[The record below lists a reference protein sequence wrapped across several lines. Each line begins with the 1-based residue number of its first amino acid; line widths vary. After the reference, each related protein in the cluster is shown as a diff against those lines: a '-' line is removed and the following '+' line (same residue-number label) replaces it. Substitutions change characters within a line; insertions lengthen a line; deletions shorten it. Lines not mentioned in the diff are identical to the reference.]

1 MYRIPSTLNGD
12 LDYTQSLIDQFKTGE
27 IQAGQL
33 KSNRVPMGIYEQR
46 KNQHYMLRLRCA
58 GGLVTPEQLAK
69 IAFVGHQLS
78 TSHLHVT
85 TRQEIQIHNV
95 DIEDAIP
102 ALKKLEK
109 VGISSAGGG
118 GNTVRNMMVDDRS
131 GLTADE
137 EFDVYPYVEEL
148 TSRLIAEKDSFTMP
162 RKYKVAIDTSVA
174 TANYS
179 YIADLGL
186 QARIKDGQRGF
197 RVLIAGSA
205 ASNAHTGWEVFDF
218 LPEKDLYR
226 AAKALKN
233 WFHKYGNRRNRHKA
247 RMRYV
252 FYKYGTEEA
261 KRLYLEEFEEL
272 KKDGSI
278 DFEASALPLEH
289 HKPSFSPL
297 GEKEVKSEERRVK
310 NSNPLG
316 VPADLQSD
324 GKQGTSKN
332 EIIDVEAFET
342 WKRRYAHKQTNAEGL
357 KENLW
362 YAYIPLRHG
371 NNSTDFFA
379 EVAEYLGN
387 YGNDVIRFTKKEQI
401 QVRNI
406 PEEYLTNIYAFFKKL
421 GVYQIDYPVV
431 VTNLTCCTGADTCRL
446 GICLPKGAIDGI
458 AKQLLDSDLNLDA
471 IPDFELRMNG
481 CTNICALAT
490 WGDLGFSGRVGRVGD
505 DPYPAY
511 TIWLPVKGKHEIDL
525 QQGYIAAK
533 KIPAFV
539 EDYLRDVIA
548 EQANYADYY
557 EYVAKRGV
565 NIVKDL
571 IAKYKEVAPYSEKP
585 DTFFDFGDDEKFSL
599 IKYGKAE
606 CSAGLFD
613 IIEIDQDTIREKR
626 KEVEQLLENTPQGV
640 PADLQSAGKQA
651 ISGGS
656 KVPADLKSDGK
667 QGTSKIEKLLHDIV
681 FSENRMLLVTR
692 GLDPRTDE
700 DVYQGFEKEFIAA
713 GIIPQKFKVLTEKA
727 RNNESLI
734 SEKPLIDEL
743 ADLLNDLYQNMDD
756 SLQFKLPAAQSPTD
770 NTDNTDSKEKSA
782 ESAKSARPKN
792 GSEKEEKSV
801 SSVKSVGQKTG
812 SEKEEKSVSSVKS
825 VGQKNTSE
833 KEQKSVSSVKSARQK
848 NTSEKEQKSSAG
860 EPEAISP
867 DVKKDFRGVMCPM
880 NFVKTKIALTPMQSG
895 QILEILLD
903 DGAPIENVPGSV
915 KNEGHTIL
923 STEKV
928 ENYWKVLIKKK

>member
-12 LDYTQSLIDQFKTGE
+12 LDYTQSLIDQFKAGE

-261 KRLYLEEFEEL
+261 KRLYLKEFEEL

-278 DFEASALPLEH
+278 DFEAPALPLEH

-297 GEKEVKSEERRVK
+297 SEKEVKSEERRVN
-310 NSNPLG
+310 NSCDFFD
-316 VPADLQSD
+316 A
-324 GKQGTSKN
+324 
-332 EIIDVEAFET
+332 EAFET

-571 IAKYKEVAPYSEKP
+571 IAKYKEIAPYSEEP

-626 KEVEQLLENTPQGV
+626 KEVEQLLGNIPQGV
-640 PADLQSAGKQA
+640 PADLQSDGKQA
-651 ISGGS
+651 
-656 KVPADLKSDGK
+656 
-667 QGTSKIEKLLHDIV
+667 TSKIEKLLHDIV

-700 DVYQGFEKEFIAA
+700 DVYNGFEKEFIAA
-713 GIIPQKFKVLTEKA
+713 GIIPQKFKVLTDKA

-734 SEKPLIDEL
+734 AEKPLIDEL

-756 SLQFKLPAAQSPTD
+756 SLQFKLPAVQSPTD

-782 ESAKSARPKN
+782 GQKN
-792 GSEKEEKSV
+792 RSEDEDKSV
-801 SSVKSVGQKTG
+801 SSVKSVGQRNR
-812 SEKEEKSVSSVKS
+812 SE
-825 VGQKNTSE
+825 N
-833 KEQKSVSSVKSARQK
+833 
-848 NTSEKEQKSSAG
+848 EQKSSAG
-860 EPEAISP
+860 EPEAVSP

>member
-1 MYRIPSTLNGD
+1 MYRIPSTLKGD
-12 LDYTQSLIDQFKTGE
+12 LDYTQSLIDQFKAGE

-58 GGLVTPEQLAK
+58 GGLVTPKQLAK

-95 DIEDAIP
+95 DIEDAVP
-102 ALKKLEK
+102 ALRKLEK
-109 VGISSAGGG
+109 IGISSAGGG

-131 GLTADE
+131 GLTAEE

-162 RKYKVAIDTSVA
+162 RKYKVAIDTSVD

-186 QARIKDGQRGF
+186 QARIKDGKRGF

-261 KRLYLEEFEEL
+261 KRLYLEEFEAL
-272 KKDGSI
+272 KKDPSI
-278 DFEASALPLEH
+278 DFVAPALPLEH

-297 GEKEVKSEERRVK
+297 GEKEGNNASTYFDR
-310 NSNPLG
+310 
-316 VPADLQSD
+316 
-324 GKQGTSKN
+324 
-332 EIIDVEAFET
+332 EAFAT

-406 PEEYLTNIYAFFKKL
+406 PEEYLPDIYAFFKKL
-421 GVYQIDYPVV
+421 GVYQVDYPVV

-446 GICLPKGAIDGI
+446 GICLPKGAIDAI
-458 AKQLLDSDLNLDA
+458 AKQLLNSDLNLDT

-511 TIWLPVKGKHEIDL
+511 TVWLPVKGKHEIDL

-539 EDYLRDVIA
+539 EDYLREVIQ

-557 EYVAKRGV
+557 DYVAKRGAGF
-565 NIVKDL
+565 IKEL
-571 IAKYKEVAPYSEKP
+571 IAKYKEIAPFTEEP
-585 DTFFDFGDDEKFSL
+585 DTFYDFGDDEKFSL

-613 IIEIDQDTIREKR
+613 IIEIDQDTIREKLGEID
-626 KEVEQLLENTPQGV
+626 KILGNDKSHT
-640 PADLQSAGKQA
+640 DLTNLTDIVNEEDAK
-651 ISGGS
+651 
-656 KVPADLKSDGK
+656 
-667 QGTSKIEKLLHDIV
+667 KIEKLLHDIV

-713 GIIPQKFKVLTEKA
+713 GIIPQKFKVLTEKT
-727 RNNESLI
+727 RNNNSLI
-734 SEKPLIDEL
+734 AEKPLIDEL
-743 ADLLNDLYQNMDD
+743 AQLLNDLYQNMDD
-756 SLQFKLPAAQSPTD
+756 SLQFKLSSNSSQTD
-770 NTDNTDSKEKSA
+770 AKDSKEKDNQ
-782 ESAKSARPKN
+782 K
-792 GSEKEEKSV
+792 EKSV
-801 SSVKSVGQKTG
+801 ESVYV
-812 SEKEEKSVSSVKS
+812 SESKNANDKSVSSVKS
-825 VGQKNTSE
+825 VGQKNGSENEE
-833 KEQKSVSSVKSARQK
+833 KESA
-848 NTSEKEQKSSAG
+848 ESA
-860 EPEAISP
+860 AISP

-915 KNEGHTIL
+915 KGEGHTIL

>member
-12 LDYTQSLIDQFKTGE
+12 LDYTQSLIDQFKAGE

-278 DFEASALPLEH
+278 DFEAPALPLEH
-289 HKPSFSPL
+289 HKPNFPPL
-297 GEKEVKSEERRVK
+297 KA
-310 NSNPLG
+310 PT
-316 VPADLQSD
+316 D
-324 GKQGTSKN
+324 
-332 EIIDVEAFET
+332 FET

-458 AKQLLDSDLNLDA
+458 AKQLLNSNLNLDA

-505 DPYPAY
+505 APYPAY

-548 EQANYADYY
+548 EQTNYADYY
-557 EYVAKRGV
+557 DYVAKRGV
-565 NIVKDL
+565 NIVKEL
-571 IAKYKEVAPYSEKP
+571 IAKYKEVAPYSEEP

-626 KEVEQLLENTPQGV
+626 KEVELLMGNIPQGV
-640 PADLQSAGKQA
+640 PADLQS
-651 ISGGS
+651 
-656 KVPADLKSDGK
+656 DGK
-667 QGTSKIEKLLHDIV
+667 QETSKIEKLLHDIV

-713 GIIPQKFKVLTEKA
+713 GIIPQKFKVLTDKA
-727 RNNESLI
+727 RNSESLI
-734 SEKPLIDEL
+734 AEKPLIDEL
-743 ADLLNDLYQNMDD
+743 ANLLNDLYQNMDD
-756 SLQFKLPAAQSPTD
+756 SLQFKFPAVQSPTD
-770 NTDNTDSKEKSA
+770 FTDNTDSKEKSA
-782 ESAKSARPKN
+782 ESN
-792 GSEKEEKSV
+792 SEEEESV
-801 SSVKSVGQKTG
+801 SFVKSVGQKSR
-812 SEKEEKSVSSVKS
+812 SENEEKSVSSVKS

-833 KEQKSVSSVKSARQK
+833 
-848 NTSEKEQKSSAG
+848 NEQKSSAG
-860 EPEAISP
+860 ELEAISP

>member
-12 LDYTQSLIDQFKTGE
+12 LDYTQSLIDQFKAGE

-131 GLTADE
+131 GLTAEE

-278 DFEASALPLEH
+278 DFEAPALPLEH
-289 HKPSFSPL
+289 HKPNFPPL
-297 GEKEVKSEERRVK
+297 KA
-310 NSNPLG
+310 
-316 VPADLQSD
+316 PAD
-324 GKQGTSKN
+324 
-332 EIIDVEAFET
+332 FET

-458 AKQLLDSDLNLDA
+458 AKQLLNSNLNLDA

-548 EQANYADYY
+548 EQANYTDYY

-565 NIVKDL
+565 NIVKNL
-571 IAKYKEVAPYSEKP
+571 IAKYKEVAPYSEEP

-626 KEVEQLLENTPQGV
+626 KEVELLMGNIPQGV
-640 PADLQSAGKQA
+640 PADLQSDGKQA
-651 ISGGS
+651 
-656 KVPADLKSDGK
+656 
-667 QGTSKIEKLLHDIV
+667 TSKIEKLLHDIV

-700 DVYQGFEKEFIAA
+700 DVYNGFEKEFIAA
-713 GIIPQKFKVLTEKA
+713 GIIPQKFKVLTDKA

-734 SEKPLIDEL
+734 AEKPLIDEL

-756 SLQFKLPAAQSPTD
+756 SLQFKLPADQSPTD
-770 NTDNTDSKEKSA
+770 FTENTDSKEKSA
-782 ESAKSARPKN
+782 ESNS
-792 GSEKEEKSV
+792 KEEKSV
-801 SSVKSVGQKTG
+801 SSVKSVGQR
-812 SEKEEKSVSSVKS
+812 
-825 VGQKNTSE
+825 NTSE
-833 KEQKSVSSVKSARQK
+833 NE
-848 NTSEKEQKSSAG
+848 EKSSAG

-923 STEKV
+923 STEKI

>member
-12 LDYTQSLIDQFKTGE
+12 LDYTQSLIDQFKAGE

-148 TSRLIAEKDSFTMP
+148 TSRLIDEKDSFTMP

-261 KRLYLEEFEEL
+261 KRLYLEEFEKL

-278 DFEASALPLEH
+278 DFEAPALPLEH
-289 HKPSFSPL
+289 HKPNF
-297 GEKEVKSEERRVK
+297 
-310 NSNPLG
+310 
-316 VPADLQSD
+316 PALKAPTD
-324 GKQGTSKN
+324 
-332 EIIDVEAFET
+332 FET

-458 AKQLLDSDLNLDA
+458 AKQLLNSNLNLDA

-557 EYVAKRGV
+557 DYVAKRGV
-565 NIVKDL
+565 NIVKEL
-571 IAKYKEVAPYSEKP
+571 IAKYKEVAPYSEEP

-626 KEVEQLLENTPQGV
+626 KEVELLMENIPQGV
-640 PADLQSAGKQA
+640 PADLQSDGKQA
-651 ISGGS
+651 
-656 KVPADLKSDGK
+656 
-667 QGTSKIEKLLHDIV
+667 TSKIEKLLHDIV

-700 DVYQGFEKEFIAA
+700 DVYNGFEKEFIAA
-713 GIIPQKFKVLTEKA
+713 GIIPQKFKVLTDKA

-734 SEKPLIDEL
+734 EQKPLIDEL

-756 SLQFKLPAAQSPTD
+756 SLQFKLPA
-770 NTDNTDSKEKSA
+770 EKTPVEQVA
-782 ESAKSARPKN
+782 
-792 GSEKEEKSV
+792 EEK
-801 SSVKSVGQKTG
+801 TA
-812 SEKEEKSVSSVKS
+812 EEKAPAEQVSE
-825 VGQKNTSE
+825 E
-833 KEQKSVSSVKSARQK
+833 KAPAEKASAAEE
-848 NTSEKEQKSSAG
+848 TET
-860 EPEAISP
+860 IVP

>member
-12 LDYTQSLIDQFKTGE
+12 LDYTQSLIDQFKAGE

-278 DFEASALPLEH
+278 DFEAPALPLEH
-289 HKPSFSPL
+289 HKPNFPPL
-297 GEKEVKSEERRVK
+297 KA
-310 NSNPLG
+310 PT
-316 VPADLQSD
+316 D
-324 GKQGTSKN
+324 
-332 EIIDVEAFET
+332 FET

-458 AKQLLDSDLNLDA
+458 AKQLLNSNLNLDA

-539 EDYLRDVIA
+539 ENYLRDVIA

-557 EYVAKRGV
+557 DYVAKRGV
-565 NIVKDL
+565 NIVKEL
-571 IAKYKEVAPYSEKP
+571 IAKYKEVAPYSEEP

-626 KEVEQLLENTPQGV
+626 KEVELLMGNTPQGV
-640 PADLQSAGKQA
+640 PADLQSDGKQA
-651 ISGGS
+651 
-656 KVPADLKSDGK
+656 
-667 QGTSKIEKLLHDIV
+667 TSKIEKLLHDIV

-700 DVYQGFEKEFIAA
+700 DVYNGFEKEFIAA
-713 GIIPQKFKVLTEKA
+713 GIIPQKFKVLTDKA

-734 SEKPLIDEL
+734 EQKPLIDEL

-756 SLQFKLPAAQSPTD
+756 SLQFKLTA
-770 NTDNTDSKEKSA
+770 EKTPVEQIA
-782 ESAKSARPKN
+782 
-792 GSEKEEKSV
+792 EEKAA
-801 SSVKSVGQKTG
+801 
-812 SEKEEKSVSSVKS
+812 EEKAPAEQVSE
-825 VGQKNTSE
+825 E
-833 KEQKSVSSVKSARQK
+833 KAPAEKASAAEE
-848 NTSEKEQKSSAG
+848 TET
-860 EPEAISP
+860 IVP

>member
-12 LDYTQSLIDQFKTGE
+12 LDYTQSLIDQFKAGE

-278 DFEASALPLEH
+278 DFEAPALPLEH
-289 HKPSFSPL
+289 HKPNFPPL
-297 GEKEVKSEERRVK
+297 KA
-310 NSNPLG
+310 PT
-316 VPADLQSD
+316 D
-324 GKQGTSKN
+324 
-332 EIIDVEAFET
+332 FET

-458 AKQLLDSDLNLDA
+458 AKQLLNSNLNLDA

-511 TIWLPVKGKHEIDL
+511 TIWLPVRGKHEIDL

-557 EYVAKRGV
+557 DYVAKRGV
-565 NIVKDL
+565 NIVKEL
-571 IAKYKEVAPYSEKP
+571 IAKYKEVAPYSEES

-626 KEVEQLLENTPQGV
+626 KEVELLMGNIPQGV
-640 PADLQSAGKQA
+640 PADLQSDGKQA
-651 ISGGS
+651 
-656 KVPADLKSDGK
+656 
-667 QGTSKIEKLLHDIV
+667 TSKIEKLLHDIV

-700 DVYQGFEKEFIAA
+700 DVYNGFEKEFIAA
-713 GIIPQKFKVLTEKA
+713 GIIPQKFKVLTDKA

-734 SEKPLIDEL
+734 EQKPLIDEL

-756 SLQFKLPAAQSPTD
+756 SLQFKLPA
-770 NTDNTDSKEKSA
+770 EKTPVEQVA
-782 ESAKSARPKN
+782 
-792 GSEKEEKSV
+792 EEK
-801 SSVKSVGQKTG
+801 TA
-812 SEKEEKSVSSVKS
+812 EEKAPAEQVPE
-825 VGQKNTSE
+825 E
-833 KEQKSVSSVKSARQK
+833 KAPAEKASAAEE
-848 NTSEKEQKSSAG
+848 TET
-860 EPEAISP
+860 IVP

>member
-278 DFEASALPLEH
+278 DFEAPALPLEH
-289 HKPSFSPL
+289 HKPNFPALKIWNENS
-297 GEKEVKSEERRVK
+297 GEKRSSAKEILDSEV
-310 NSNPLG
+310 
-316 VPADLQSD
+316 
-324 GKQGTSKN
+324 
-332 EIIDVEAFET
+332 FET

-458 AKQLLDSDLNLDA
+458 AKQLLNSDLNLDA

-511 TIWLPVKGKHEIDL
+511 TVWLPTKGKHEIDL

-565 NIVKDL
+565 NIVKEL
-571 IAKYKEVAPYSEKP
+571 IAKYKEIAPYSEEP
-585 DTFFDFGDDEKFSL
+585 ETFFDFGDDEKFSL

-626 KEVEQLLENTPQGV
+626 KEVEQLLSE
-640 PADLQSAGKQA
+640 GKQDTA
-651 ISGGS
+651 
-656 KVPADLKSDGK
+656 
-667 QGTSKIEKLLHDIV
+667 KIEKLLHDIV

-692 GLDPRTDE
+692 GLDPRTDD
-700 DVYQGFEKEFIAA
+700 DVYNGFEKEFIAA
-713 GIIPQKFKVLTEKA
+713 GIIPQKFKILTNKA
-727 RNNESLI
+727 RSNESLMA
-734 SEKPLIDEL
+734 EKPLIDEL

-756 SLQFKLPAAQSPTD
+756 SLQFKLPAVQNP
-770 NTDNTDSKEKSA
+770 TDNTDSKEKSA
-782 ESAKSARPKN
+782 
-792 GSEKEEKSV
+792 
-801 SSVKSVGQKTG
+801 GQKNR
-812 SEKEEKSVSSVKS
+812 SENEEKSVSSVKS
-825 VGQKNTSE
+825 VGQKNTNE
-833 KEQKSVSSVKSARQK
+833 
-848 NTSEKEQKSSAG
+848 NEQKSSAG
-860 EPEAISP
+860 EPGATSP

>member
-12 LDYTQSLIDQFKTGE
+12 LDYTQSLIDQFKAGE

-261 KRLYLEEFEEL
+261 KRLYLEEFEAL

-278 DFEASALPLEH
+278 DFEAPALPLEH

-297 GEKEVKSEERRVK
+297 SEKEVKSEERRVN
-310 NSNPLG
+310 NS
-316 VPADLQSD
+316 SD
-324 GKQGTSKN
+324 FFDS
-332 EIIDVEAFET
+332 EAFET

-362 YAYIPLRHG
+362 YVYIPLRHG

-458 AKQLLDSDLNLDA
+458 AKQLLNSDLNLDA

-557 EYVAKRGV
+557 DYVAKRGV

-571 IAKYKEVAPYSEKP
+571 IAKYKEVAPYSEEP

-613 IIEIDQDTIREKR
+613 IIEIDQDTIREKLGEID
-626 KEVEQLLENTPQGV
+626 KILGDDKSHT
-640 PADLQSAGKQA
+640 DLTNLTDIVNEEDAK
-651 ISGGS
+651 
-656 KVPADLKSDGK
+656 
-667 QGTSKIEKLLHDIV
+667 KIEKLLHDIV

-692 GLDPRTDE
+692 GLDPRTDD
-700 DVYQGFEKEFIAA
+700 DVYNGFEKEFIAA
-713 GIIPQKFKVLTEKA
+713 GIIPQKFKVLTDKA

-743 ADLLNDLYQNMDD
+743 ADMLNDLYQNMDD

-770 NTDNTDSKEKSA
+770 FTENTDSKEKSA
-782 ESAKSARPKN
+782 ESNS
-792 GSEKEEKSV
+792 KEEKSV
-801 SSVKSVGQKTG
+801 SSVKSVGPKTG
-812 SEKEEKSVSSVKS
+812 SE
-825 VGQKNTSE
+825 N
-833 KEQKSVSSVKSARQK
+833 
-848 NTSEKEQKSSAG
+848 EQKSSAG

>member
-12 LDYTQSLIDQFKTGE
+12 LDYTQSLIDQFKAGE

-278 DFEASALPLEH
+278 DFEAPALPLEH
-289 HKPSFSPL
+289 HKPNFPPL
-297 GEKEVKSEERRVK
+297 KA
-310 NSNPLG
+310 PT
-316 VPADLQSD
+316 D
-324 GKQGTSKN
+324 
-332 EIIDVEAFET
+332 FET

-387 YGNDVIRFTKKEQI
+387 YGNDVIRFTQKEQI

-458 AKQLLDSDLNLDA
+458 AKQLLNSNLNLDA

-505 DPYPAY
+505 APYPAY

-557 EYVAKRGV
+557 DYVAKRGV

-571 IAKYKEVAPYSEKP
+571 IAKYKEVAPYSEEP
-585 DTFFDFGDDEKFSL
+585 DTFFDFGDDERFSL

-626 KEVEQLLENTPQGV
+626 KEVEQLLSE
-640 PADLQSAGKQA
+640 GKQDTA
-651 ISGGS
+651 
-656 KVPADLKSDGK
+656 
-667 QGTSKIEKLLHDIV
+667 KIEKLLHDIV

-692 GLDPRTDE
+692 GLDPRTDD
-700 DVYQGFEKEFIAA
+700 DVYNGFEKEFIAA
-713 GIIPQKFKVLTEKA
+713 GIIPQKFKILTDKA

-734 SEKPLIDEL
+734 AEKPLIDEL

-756 SLQFKLPAAQSPTD
+756 SLQFKLPAVQSPTD
-770 NTDNTDSKEKSA
+770 FTDNTDSKGKSA
-782 ESAKSARPKN
+782 GQKN
-792 GSEKEEKSV
+792 RSEDEEKSV
-801 SSVKSVGQKTG
+801 SSM
-812 SEKEEKSVSSVKS
+812 KS

-833 KEQKSVSSVKSARQK
+833 NE
-848 NTSEKEQKSSAG
+848 EKSSAG
-860 EPEAISP
+860 EPEAVSP

>member
-12 LDYTQSLIDQFKTGE
+12 LDYTQSLINQFKAGE

-252 FYKYGTEEA
+252 FYKHGTEEA

-278 DFEASALPLEH
+278 DFEAPALPLEH
-289 HKPSFSPL
+289 HKPNFPPL
-297 GEKEVKSEERRVK
+297 KA
-310 NSNPLG
+310 PT
-316 VPADLQSD
+316 D
-324 GKQGTSKN
+324 
-332 EIIDVEAFET
+332 FET

-458 AKQLLDSDLNLDA
+458 AKQLLNSDLNLDA

-571 IAKYKEVAPYSEKP
+571 IAKYKEVAPYSEEP

-626 KEVEQLLENTPQGV
+626 KEVEQLE
-640 PADLQSAGKQA
+640 D
-651 ISGGS
+651 
-656 KVPADLKSDGK
+656 
-667 QGTSKIEKLLHDIV
+667 TSKIEKLLHDIV

-700 DVYQGFEKEFIAA
+700 DVYNGFEKEFIAA
-713 GIIPQKFKVLTEKA
+713 GIIPQKFKVLTDKA

-756 SLQFKLPAAQSPTD
+756 SLQFKLPADQSLTD
-770 NTDNTDSKEKSA
+770 FTDNTDSKEKSA
-782 ESAKSARPKN
+782 ESAKSARQKDT
-792 GSEKEEKSV
+792 SEN
-801 SSVKSVGQKTG
+801 
-812 SEKEEKSVSSVKS
+812 EEKSVSSVKS

-833 KEQKSVSSVKSARQK
+833 
-848 NTSEKEQKSSAG
+848 NEQKSSAG

-928 ENYWKVLIKKK
+928 EYYWKVLIKKK

>member
-12 LDYTQSLIDQFKTGE
+12 LDYTQSLIDQFKAGE

-58 GGLVTPEQLAK
+58 GGLVTPKQLAK

-261 KRLYLEEFEEL
+261 KRLYLEEFKEL

-278 DFEASALPLEH
+278 DFEAPALPLEH
-289 HKPSFSPL
+289 HKPNFPPL
-297 GEKEVKSEERRVK
+297 KA
-310 NSNPLG
+310 PT
-316 VPADLQSD
+316 D
-324 GKQGTSKN
+324 
-332 EIIDVEAFET
+332 FET

-362 YAYIPLRHG
+362 YTYIPLRHG

-458 AKQLLDSDLNLDA
+458 AKQLLNSNLNLDA

-557 EYVAKRGV
+557 DYVAKRGV
-565 NIVKDL
+565 DIVKEL
-571 IAKYKEVAPYSEKP
+571 IAKYKEVAPYSEEP

-626 KEVEQLLENTPQGV
+626 KEVEQLL
-640 PADLQSAGKQA
+640 
-651 ISGGS
+651 
-656 KVPADLKSDGK
+656 SDGK
-667 QGTSKIEKLLHDIV
+667 QNTGKIEKLLHDIV

-700 DVYQGFEKEFIAA
+700 DVYNGFEKEFIAA
-713 GIIPQKFKVLTEKA
+713 GIIPQKFKVLTDKA

-734 SEKPLIDEL
+734 AEKPLIDEL

-756 SLQFKLPAAQSPTD
+756 SLQFKLTA
-770 NTDNTDSKEKSA
+770 EKTPVEQVA
-782 ESAKSARPKN
+782 
-792 GSEKEEKSV
+792 EEKNA
-801 SSVKSVGQKTG
+801 
-812 SEKEEKSVSSVKS
+812 EEKAPAEQVSE
-825 VGQKNTSE
+825 E
-833 KEQKSVSSVKSARQK
+833 KAPAEKASAAEE
-848 NTSEKEQKSSAG
+848 TET
-860 EPEAISP
+860 IVP

>member
-12 LDYTQSLIDQFKTGE
+12 LDYTQSLIDQFKAGE

-278 DFEASALPLEH
+278 DFEAPALPLEH
-289 HKPSFSPL
+289 HKPNFPPL
-297 GEKEVKSEERRVK
+297 KA
-310 NSNPLG
+310 PT
-316 VPADLQSD
+316 D
-324 GKQGTSKN
+324 
-332 EIIDVEAFET
+332 FET

-406 PEEYLTNIYAFFKKL
+406 PEEYLPNIYAFFKKL

-458 AKQLLDSDLNLDA
+458 AKQLLNSNLNLDA

-548 EQANYADYY
+548 EQTNYADYY

-565 NIVKDL
+565 NIVKEL
-571 IAKYKEVAPYSEKP
+571 IAKYKEVAPYSEEP

-626 KEVEQLLENTPQGV
+626 KEVELLMGNIPQGV
-640 PADLQSAGKQA
+640 TADLQSDGKQA
-651 ISGGS
+651 
-656 KVPADLKSDGK
+656 
-667 QGTSKIEKLLHDIV
+667 TSKIEKLLHDIV

-700 DVYQGFEKEFIAA
+700 DVYNGFEKEFIAA
-713 GIIPQKFKVLTEKA
+713 GIIPQKFKVLTDKA
-727 RNNESLI
+727 RNSASLI
-734 SEKPLIDEL
+734 EQKPLIDEL

-756 SLQFKLPAAQSPTD
+756 SLQFKLPA
-770 NTDNTDSKEKSA
+770 EKTPVEQFS
-782 ESAKSARPKN
+782 
-792 GSEKEEKSV
+792 EEKAPA
-801 SSVKSVGQKTG
+801 
-812 SEKEEKSVSSVKS
+812 EKASAAEETETIV
-825 VGQKNTSE
+825 
-833 KEQKSVSSVKSARQK
+833 
-848 NTSEKEQKSSAG
+848 
-860 EPEAISP
+860 P

>member
-12 LDYTQSLIDQFKTGE
+12 LDYTQSLIDQFKAGE

-278 DFEASALPLEH
+278 DFEAPALPLEH

-297 GEKEVKSEERRVK
+297 DA
-310 NSNPLG
+310 PT
-316 VPADLQSD
+316 D
-324 GKQGTSKN
+324 
-332 EIIDVEAFET
+332 FET
-342 WKRRYAHKQTNAEGL
+342 WKHRYAHKQTNAEGL

-458 AKQLLDSDLNLDA
+458 AKQLLNSNLNLDA

-557 EYVAKRGV
+557 DYVAKRGV
-565 NIVKDL
+565 NIVKEL
-571 IAKYKEVAPYSEKP
+571 IAKYKEVAPYSEEP

-626 KEVEQLLENTPQGV
+626 KEVELLMGNIPQGV
-640 PADLQSAGKQA
+640 TADLQSDGKQA
-651 ISGGS
+651 
-656 KVPADLKSDGK
+656 
-667 QGTSKIEKLLHDIV
+667 TSKIEKLLHDIV

-700 DVYQGFEKEFIAA
+700 DVYNGFEKEFIAA
-713 GIIPQKFKVLTEKA
+713 GIIPQKFKVLTDKA
-727 RNNESLI
+727 RNSASLI
-734 SEKPLIDEL
+734 EQKPLIDEL

-756 SLQFKLPAAQSPTD
+756 SLQFKLPA
-770 NTDNTDSKEKSA
+770 EKTPV
-782 ESAKSARPKN
+782 EQVT
-792 GSEKEEKSV
+792 EEKNA
-801 SSVKSVGQKTG
+801 
-812 SEKEEKSVSSVKS
+812 EEKAPAEQVSE
-825 VGQKNTSE
+825 E
-833 KEQKSVSSVKSARQK
+833 KAPAEKASAAEE
-848 NTSEKEQKSSAG
+848 TET
-860 EPEAISP
+860 IVP

>member
-12 LDYTQSLIDQFKTGE
+12 LDYTQSLIDQFKAGE

-278 DFEASALPLEH
+278 DFEAPALPLEH
-289 HKPSFSPL
+289 HKPNFPPL
-297 GEKEVKSEERRVK
+297 KA
-310 NSNPLG
+310 PT
-316 VPADLQSD
+316 D
-324 GKQGTSKN
+324 
-332 EIIDVEAFET
+332 FET

-458 AKQLLDSDLNLDA
+458 TKQLLNSNLNLDA

-505 DPYPAY
+505 APYPAY

-557 EYVAKRGV
+557 DYVAKRGV

-571 IAKYKEVAPYSEKP
+571 IAKYKEVAPYSEEP

-626 KEVEQLLENTPQGV
+626 KEVELLMGNIPQGV
-640 PADLQSAGKQA
+640 PADLQS
-651 ISGGS
+651 
-656 KVPADLKSDGK
+656 DGK
-667 QGTSKIEKLLHDIV
+667 QETSKIEKLLHDIV

-700 DVYQGFEKEFIAA
+700 DVYNGFEKEFIAA
-713 GIIPQKFKVLTEKA
+713 GIIPQKFKVLTDKA

-734 SEKPLIDEL
+734 EQKPLIDEL

-756 SLQFKLPAAQSPTD
+756 SLQFKLPAVQSPTD
-770 NTDNTDSKEKSA
+770 FTDNTDSKGKSA
-782 ESAKSARPKN
+782 
-792 GSEKEEKSV
+792 
-801 SSVKSVGQKTG
+801 GQKNR

-825 VGQKNTSE
+825 VGQKNTNE
-833 KEQKSVSSVKSARQK
+833 NEQK
-848 NTSEKEQKSSAG
+848 TSAG

>member
-12 LDYTQSLIDQFKTGE
+12 LDYTQSLIDQFKAGE

-278 DFEASALPLEH
+278 DFEAPALPLEH
-289 HKPSFSPL
+289 HKPNFPPL
-297 GEKEVKSEERRVK
+297 KA
-310 NSNPLG
+310 PT
-316 VPADLQSD
+316 D
-324 GKQGTSKN
+324 
-332 EIIDVEAFET
+332 FET

-458 AKQLLDSDLNLDA
+458 AKQLLNSNLNLDA

-557 EYVAKRGV
+557 DYVAKRGV
-565 NIVKDL
+565 NIVKEL
-571 IAKYKEVAPYSEKP
+571 IAKYKEVAPYSEEP
-585 DTFFDFGDDEKFSL
+585 DTFFDSGDDEKFSL

-626 KEVEQLLENTPQGV
+626 KEVELLMGNTPQGV
-640 PADLQSAGKQA
+640 PADLQS
-651 ISGGS
+651 
-656 KVPADLKSDGK
+656 DGK
-667 QGTSKIEKLLHDIV
+667 QETSKIEKLLHDIV

-700 DVYQGFEKEFIAA
+700 DVYNGFEKEFIAA
-713 GIIPQKFKVLTEKA
+713 GIIPQKFKVLTDKA

-734 SEKPLIDEL
+734 EQKPLIDEL

-756 SLQFKLPAAQSPTD
+756 SLQFKLTA
-770 NTDNTDSKEKSA
+770 EKTPVEQVA
-782 ESAKSARPKN
+782 
-792 GSEKEEKSV
+792 EEKAA
-801 SSVKSVGQKTG
+801 
-812 SEKEEKSVSSVKS
+812 EEKTPAEQVSE
-825 VGQKNTSE
+825 E
-833 KEQKSVSSVKSARQK
+833 KAPAEKASAAEG
-848 NTSEKEQKSSAG
+848 TET
-860 EPEAISP
+860 IVP

>member
-12 LDYTQSLIDQFKTGE
+12 LDYTQSLIDQFKAGE

-278 DFEASALPLEH
+278 DFEAPALPLEH
-289 HKPSFSPL
+289 HKPGF
-297 GEKEVKSEERRVK
+297 
-310 NSNPLG
+310 
-316 VPADLQSD
+316 PALKAPTD
-324 GKQGTSKN
+324 
-332 EIIDVEAFET
+332 FET

-458 AKQLLDSDLNLDA
+458 AKQLLNSNLNLDA

-557 EYVAKRGV
+557 DYVAKRGV

-571 IAKYKEVAPYSEKP
+571 IAKYKEIAPYSEEP

-626 KEVEQLLENTPQGV
+626 KEVEQLLGNTPQGV
-640 PADLQSAGKQA
+640 PADLQS
-651 ISGGS
+651 
-656 KVPADLKSDGK
+656 DGK
-667 QGTSKIEKLLHDIV
+667 QETSKIEKLLHDIV

-692 GLDPRTDE
+692 GLDPRTDD
-700 DVYQGFEKEFIAA
+700 DVYNGFEKEFIAA
-713 GIIPQKFKVLTEKA
+713 GIIPQKFKVLTDKA
-727 RNNESLI
+727 RNSESLI
-734 SEKPLIDEL
+734 AEKPLIDEL
-743 ADLLNDLYQNMDD
+743 ANLLNDLYQNMDD
-756 SLQFKLPAAQSPTD
+756 SLQFKLPA
-770 NTDNTDSKEKSA
+770 EKTPVEQVA
-782 ESAKSARPKN
+782 
-792 GSEKEEKSV
+792 EEK
-801 SSVKSVGQKTG
+801 TA
-812 SEKEEKSVSSVKS
+812 EEKAPAEQVSE
-825 VGQKNTSE
+825 E
-833 KEQKSVSSVKSARQK
+833 KAPAEKASAAEE
-848 NTSEKEQKSSAG
+848 TET
-860 EPEAISP
+860 IVP

-928 ENYWKVLIKKK
+928 ENYWKVLIRKK

>member
-12 LDYTQSLIDQFKTGE
+12 LDYTQSLIDQFKAGE

-46 KNQHYMLRLRCA
+46 KNQHYMFRLRCA

-162 RKYKVAIDTSVA
+162 RKYKVAIDTSVT

-218 LPEKDLYR
+218 LPEKNLYR

-278 DFEASALPLEH
+278 DFEAPALPLEH

-297 GEKEVKSEERRVK
+297 SEKEVKSEERRVK
-310 NSNPLG
+310 NS
-316 VPADLQSD
+316 SD
-324 GKQGTSKN
+324 FFDS
-332 EIIDVEAFET
+332 EAFET

-458 AKQLLDSDLNLDA
+458 AKQLLNSNLNLDA

-481 CTNICALAT
+481 CTNICALTT

-571 IAKYKEVAPYSEKP
+571 IAKYKEIAPYSEEP

-626 KEVEQLLENTPQGV
+626 KEVEQLLGNIPQGV
-640 PADLQSAGKQA
+640 PADLQS
-651 ISGGS
+651 
-656 KVPADLKSDGK
+656 DGK
-667 QGTSKIEKLLHDIV
+667 QETSKIEKLLHDIV

-700 DVYQGFEKEFIAA
+700 DVYNGFEKEFIAA
-713 GIIPQKFKVLTEKA
+713 GIIPQKFKVLTDKA

-734 SEKPLIDEL
+734 AEKPLIDEL

-782 ESAKSARPKN
+782 GQKN
-792 GSEKEEKSV
+792 RSENEEKSV
-801 SSVKSVGQKTG
+801 SSVKSVGQR
-812 SEKEEKSVSSVKS
+812 
-825 VGQKNTSE
+825 NRSE
-833 KEQKSVSSVKSARQK
+833 KEQKSVSSVKSVGQK
-848 NTSEKEQKSSAG
+848 IGSENEQKSSAG

>member
-12 LDYTQSLIDQFKTGE
+12 LDYTQSLIDQFKAGE

-78 TSHLHVT
+78 TSHLHIT

-95 DIEDAIP
+95 DIEDVIP

-109 VGISSAGGG
+109 VSISSAGGG

-278 DFEASALPLEH
+278 DFEAPALPLEH

-297 GEKEVKSEERRVK
+297 SEKEVKSEERRVK
-310 NSNPLG
+310 NS
-316 VPADLQSD
+316 SD
-324 GKQGTSKN
+324 FFDS
-332 EIIDVEAFET
+332 EAFET

-458 AKQLLDSDLNLDA
+458 AKQLLNSDLNLDA

-505 DPYPAY
+505 APYPAY

-557 EYVAKRGV
+557 DYVAKRGV
-565 NIVKDL
+565 NIVKEL
-571 IAKYKEVAPYSEKP
+571 IAKYKEVAPYSEEP

-626 KEVEQLLENTPQGV
+626 KEVELLMGNTPQGV
-640 PADLQSAGKQA
+640 PADLQSDGKQA
-651 ISGGS
+651 
-656 KVPADLKSDGK
+656 
-667 QGTSKIEKLLHDIV
+667 TSKIEKLLHDIV

-700 DVYQGFEKEFIAA
+700 DVYNGFEKEFIAA
-713 GIIPQKFKVLTEKA
+713 GIIPQKFKVLTDKA
-727 RNNESLI
+727 RNSESLI
-734 SEKPLIDEL
+734 AEKPLIDEL
-743 ADLLNDLYQNMDD
+743 ADLLNDLYLNMDD
-756 SLQFKLPAAQSPTD
+756 SLQFKLPAVQSPTD
-770 NTDNTDSKEKSA
+770 FTDNTNSKEKSVESNSDEEKSA
-782 ESAKSARPKN
+782 ESARLKN
-792 GSEKEEKSV
+792 RSENEEESV
-801 SSVKSVGQKTG
+801 SSVKSVGQKSR
-812 SEKEEKSVSSVKS
+812 SE
-825 VGQKNTSE
+825 N
-833 KEQKSVSSVKSARQK
+833 
-848 NTSEKEQKSSAG
+848 EQKSSAG
-860 EPEAISP
+860 EPEAVSP

>member
-1 MYRIPSTLNGD
+1 MYRIPSTLKGD
-12 LDYTQSLIDQFKTGE
+12 LDYTQSLIDQFKAGE

-95 DIEDAIP
+95 DIEDAVP
-102 ALKKLEK
+102 ALRKLEK
-109 VGISSAGGG
+109 IGISSAGGG

-131 GLTADE
+131 GLTAEE

-162 RKYKVAIDTSVA
+162 RKYKVAIDTSVD

-186 QARIKDGQRGF
+186 QARIKDGKRGF

-233 WFHKYGNRRNRHKA
+233 WFHKFGNRRNRHKA

-261 KRLYLEEFEEL
+261 KRLYLEEFEAL
-272 KKDGSI
+272 KKDSSI
-278 DFEASALPLEH
+278 DFVAPALPLEH

-297 GEKEVKSEERRVK
+297 GEKEGNNASTYF
-310 NSNPLG
+310 
-316 VPADLQSD
+316 D
-324 GKQGTSKN
+324 SK
-332 EIIDVEAFET
+332 AFET

-406 PEEYLTNIYAFFKKL
+406 PEEYLPDIYSFFKKL
-421 GVYQIDYPVV
+421 GVYLVDYPVV

-446 GICLPKGAIDGI
+446 GICLPKGAIDAI
-458 AKQLLDSDLNLDA
+458 AKQLLSSDLNLDA

-511 TIWLPVKGKHEIDL
+511 TVWLPVKGKHEIDL

-539 EDYLRDVIA
+539 EDYLRDVIQ

-557 EYVAKRGV
+557 DYVAKRGAGF
-565 NIVKDL
+565 IKEL
-571 IAKYKEVAPYSEKP
+571 IAKYKEIAPFTEEP
-585 DTFFDFGDDEKFSL
+585 DTFYDFGDDEKFSL

-626 KEVEQLLENTPQGV
+626 KEVDQLLQDNTLKESTS
-640 PADLQSAGKQA
+640 ADQERTN
-651 ISGGS
+651 
-656 KVPADLKSDGK
+656 KV
-667 QGTSKIEKLLHDIV
+667 EKLLHDIV

-700 DVYQGFEKEFIAA
+700 DVYQGFEKEFIGA
-713 GIIPQKFKVLTEKA
+713 GIIPQKFKILTDKA
-727 RNNESLI
+727 RSNESLI
-734 SEKPLIDEL
+734 EYKPLIDEL

-756 SLQFKLPAAQSPTD
+756 SLQFKLPAAQSSAVLP
-770 NTDNTDSKEKSA
+770 DSKEKS
-782 ESAKSARPKN
+782 
-792 GSEKEEKSV
+792 V
-801 SSVKSVGQKTG
+801 SSEKSVGQENATKT
-812 SEKEEKSVSSVKS
+812 EAEKSVSSVKS
-825 VGQKNTSE
+825 VGQKNGSKNEE
-833 KEQKSVSSVKSARQK
+833 KESA
-848 NTSEKEQKSSAG
+848 ESA
-860 EPEAISP
+860 AISP

-915 KNEGHTIL
+915 KGEGHTIL
-923 STEKV
+923 STEKI
-928 ENYWKVLIKKK
+928 ENYWKVLIRKK

>member
-12 LDYTQSLIDQFKTGE
+12 LDYTQSLIDQFKAGE

-278 DFEASALPLEH
+278 DFEAPALPLEH
-289 HKPSFSPL
+289 HKPNF
-297 GEKEVKSEERRVK
+297 
-310 NSNPLG
+310 
-316 VPADLQSD
+316 PALKAPTD
-324 GKQGTSKN
+324 
-332 EIIDVEAFET
+332 FET

-458 AKQLLDSDLNLDA
+458 AKQLLNSNLNLDA

-557 EYVAKRGV
+557 DYVAKRGV

-571 IAKYKEVAPYSEKP
+571 IAKYKEVAPYSEEP

-626 KEVEQLLENTPQGV
+626 KEVELLMKNIPQGV
-640 PADLQSAGKQA
+640 SADLQADGKQA
-651 ISGGS
+651 
-656 KVPADLKSDGK
+656 
-667 QGTSKIEKLLHDIV
+667 TSKIEKLLHDIV

-700 DVYQGFEKEFIAA
+700 DVYNGFEKEFIAA
-713 GIIPQKFKVLTEKA
+713 GIIPQKFKVLTDKA

-734 SEKPLIDEL
+734 EQKPLIDEL

-756 SLQFKLPAAQSPTD
+756 SLQFKLPA
-770 NTDNTDSKEKSA
+770 EKTPVEQVA
-782 ESAKSARPKN
+782 
-792 GSEKEEKSV
+792 EEK
-801 SSVKSVGQKTG
+801 TA
-812 SEKEEKSVSSVKS
+812 EEKAPAEQVSE
-825 VGQKNTSE
+825 E
-833 KEQKSVSSVKSARQK
+833 KAPAEKASAAEE
-848 NTSEKEQKSSAG
+848 TET
-860 EPEAISP
+860 IVP

>member
-12 LDYTQSLIDQFKTGE
+12 LDYTQSLIDQFKAGE

-58 GGLVTPEQLAK
+58 GGLVTPKQLAK

-186 QARIKDGQRGF
+186 QARIKEGQRGF

-278 DFEASALPLEH
+278 DFEAPALPLEH
-289 HKPSFSPL
+289 HKPNFPPL
-297 GEKEVKSEERRVK
+297 KA
-310 NSNPLG
+310 PT
-316 VPADLQSD
+316 D
-324 GKQGTSKN
+324 
-332 EIIDVEAFET
+332 FET
-342 WKRRYAHKQTNAEGL
+342 WKRRYAHKQTNTEGL

-387 YGNDVIRFTKKEQI
+387 YGNNVIRFTKKEQI

-431 VTNLTCCTGADTCRL
+431 ITNLTCCTGADTCRL

-458 AKQLLDSDLNLDA
+458 AKQLLNSDLNLDA

-557 EYVAKRGV
+557 DYVAKRGV
-565 NIVKDL
+565 NIVKEL
-571 IAKYKEVAPYSEKP
+571 IAKYKEVAPYSEEP

-626 KEVEQLLENTPQGV
+626 KEVELLMGNTPQGV
-640 PADLQSAGKQA
+640 PADLQSDGKQA
-651 ISGGS
+651 
-656 KVPADLKSDGK
+656 
-667 QGTSKIEKLLHDIV
+667 TSKIEKLLHDIV

-700 DVYQGFEKEFIAA
+700 DVYNGFEKEFIAA
-713 GIIPQKFKVLTEKA
+713 GIIPQKFKVLTDKA

-734 SEKPLIDEL
+734 EQKPLIDEL

-756 SLQFKLPAAQSPTD
+756 SLQFKLPA
-770 NTDNTDSKEKSA
+770 EKTPVEQVA
-782 ESAKSARPKN
+782 
-792 GSEKEEKSV
+792 EEKAA
-801 SSVKSVGQKTG
+801 
-812 SEKEEKSVSSVKS
+812 EEKAPAEQVSE
-825 VGQKNTSE
+825 E
-833 KEQKSVSSVKSARQK
+833 KAPAEKASAAEE
-848 NTSEKEQKSSAG
+848 TET
-860 EPEAISP
+860 IVP

>member
-12 LDYTQSLIDQFKTGE
+12 LDYTQSLIDQFKAGE

-261 KRLYLEEFEEL
+261 KRLYLDEFEEL

-278 DFEASALPLEH
+278 DFEAPALPLEH
-289 HKPSFSPL
+289 HKPNF
-297 GEKEVKSEERRVK
+297 
-310 NSNPLG
+310 
-316 VPADLQSD
+316 PALKAPTD
-324 GKQGTSKN
+324 
-332 EIIDVEAFET
+332 FET

-357 KENLW
+357 KEDLW

-458 AKQLLDSDLNLDA
+458 AKQLLNSNLNLDA

-557 EYVAKRGV
+557 DYVAKRGV

-571 IAKYKEVAPYSEKP
+571 IAKYKEVAPYSEEP

-626 KEVEQLLENTPQGV
+626 KEVELLMGNIPQGV
-640 PADLQSAGKQA
+640 PADLQSDGKQA
-651 ISGGS
+651 
-656 KVPADLKSDGK
+656 
-667 QGTSKIEKLLHDIV
+667 TSKIEKLLHDIV

-700 DVYQGFEKEFIAA
+700 DVYNGFEKEFIAA
-713 GIIPQKFKVLTEKA
+713 GIIPQKFKVLTDKA

-734 SEKPLIDEL
+734 EQKPLIDEL

-756 SLQFKLPAAQSPTD
+756 SLQFKLPAVQSPTD
-770 NTDNTDSKEKSA
+770 FTDNTDSKGKSA
-782 ESAKSARPKN
+782 
-792 GSEKEEKSV
+792 
-801 SSVKSVGQKTG
+801 GQKNR

-833 KEQKSVSSVKSARQK
+833 
-848 NTSEKEQKSSAG
+848 NEQKSSAG
-860 EPEAISP
+860 EPEAVSP

-923 STEKV
+923 FTEKV

>member
-12 LDYTQSLIDQFKTGE
+12 LDYTQSLIDQFKAGE

-278 DFEASALPLEH
+278 DFEAPALPLEH

-297 GEKEVKSEERRVK
+297 SEKEVKSEERRVK
-310 NSNPLG
+310 NS
-316 VPADLQSD
+316 SD
-324 GKQGTSKN
+324 FFDS
-332 EIIDVEAFET
+332 EAFET

-379 EVAEYLGN
+379 EVAEYLCN

-458 AKQLLDSDLNLDA
+458 AKQLLSSDLNLDA

-539 EDYLRDVIA
+539 EDYLRDVIT
-548 EQANYADYY
+548 EQANYTDYY

-565 NIVKDL
+565 DIVKNL
-571 IAKYKEVAPYSEKP
+571 IAKYKEIAPYSEEP
-585 DTFFDFGDDEKFSL
+585 DIFFDFGDDEKFSL

-606 CSAGLFD
+606 CSAELFD
-613 IIEIDQDTIREKR
+613 IIEIDQDTIRG
-626 KEVEQLLENTPQGV
+626 Q
-640 PADLQSAGKQA
+640 
-651 ISGGS
+651 
-656 KVPADLKSDGK
+656 
-667 QGTSKIEKLLHDIV
+667 
-681 FSENRMLLVTR
+681 
-692 GLDPRTDE
+692 
-700 DVYQGFEKEFIAA
+700 
-713 GIIPQKFKVLTEKA
+713 A
-727 RNNESLI
+727 RNKQDRETS
-734 SEKPLIDEL
+734 PRHR
-743 ADLLNDLYQNMDD
+743 LLREQNA
-756 SLQFKLPAAQSPTD
+756 PRY
-770 NTDNTDSKEKSA
+770 
-782 ESAKSARPKN
+782 ARSRP
-792 GSEKEEKSV
+792 SH
-801 SSVKSVGQKTG
+801 
-812 SEKEEKSVSSVKS
+812 
-825 VGQKNTSE
+825 
-833 KEQKSVSSVKSARQK
+833 R
-848 NTSEKEQKSSAG
+848 
-860 EPEAISP
+860 
-867 DVKKDFRGVMCPM
+867 
-880 NFVKTKIALTPMQSG
+880 
-895 QILEILLD
+895 
-903 DGAPIENVPGSV
+903 
-915 KNEGHTIL
+915 
-923 STEKV
+923 
-928 ENYWKVLIKKK
+928 

>member
-12 LDYTQSLIDQFKTGE
+12 LDYTQSLIDQFKAGE

-278 DFEASALPLEH
+278 DFEAPALPLEH
-289 HKPSFSPL
+289 HKPNF
-297 GEKEVKSEERRVK
+297 
-310 NSNPLG
+310 
-316 VPADLQSD
+316 PALKAPTD
-324 GKQGTSKN
+324 
-332 EIIDVEAFET
+332 FET

-458 AKQLLDSDLNLDA
+458 AKQLLNSNLNLDA

-548 EQANYADYY
+548 EQANYTDYY
-557 EYVAKRGV
+557 DYVAKRGV
-565 NIVKDL
+565 NIVKEL
-571 IAKYKEVAPYSEKP
+571 IAKYKEVAPYSEEP

-626 KEVEQLLENTPQGV
+626 KEVELLMGNIPQGI
-640 PADLQSAGKQA
+640 PADLQSDGKQA
-651 ISGGS
+651 TG
-656 KVPADLKSDGK
+656 
-667 QGTSKIEKLLHDIV
+667 KIEKLLHDIV

-692 GLDPRTDE
+692 GLDPRTDK
-700 DVYQGFEKEFIAA
+700 DVYNGFEKEFIAA
-713 GIIPQKFKVLTEKA
+713 GIIPQKFKVLTDKA

-734 SEKPLIDEL
+734 AEKPLIDEL
-743 ADLLNDLYQNMDD
+743 ANLLNDLYQNMDD
-756 SLQFKLPAAQSPTD
+756 SLQFKLPAVQNPT
-770 NTDNTDSKEKSA
+770 NFTDNTDSKGKSA
-782 ESAKSARPKN
+782 ESNS
-792 GSEKEEKSV
+792 KEEKSVGQKSRSENEEESV
-801 SSVKSVGQKTG
+801 SSVKSVGQKSR
-812 SEKEEKSVSSVKS
+812 SE
-825 VGQKNTSE
+825 N
-833 KEQKSVSSVKSARQK
+833 EQK
-848 NTSEKEQKSSAG
+848 TSAG
-860 EPEAISP
+860 ELEAISP

-923 STEKV
+923 FTEKV

>member
-12 LDYTQSLIDQFKTGE
+12 LDYTQSLIDQFKAGE

-218 LPEKDLYR
+218 LPEKHLYR

-278 DFEASALPLEH
+278 DFEAPVLPLEH

-297 GEKEVKSEERRVK
+297 DA
-310 NSNPLG
+310 PT
-316 VPADLQSD
+316 D
-324 GKQGTSKN
+324 
-332 EIIDVEAFET
+332 FET

-458 AKQLLDSDLNLDA
+458 AKQLLNSDLNLDA

-548 EQANYADYY
+548 EQANHADYY
-557 EYVAKRGV
+557 DYVAKRGV
-565 NIVKDL
+565 NIVKEL
-571 IAKYKEVAPYSEKP
+571 IAKYKEVAPYSEDP

-626 KEVEQLLENTPQGV
+626 KEVEQLE
-640 PADLQSAGKQA
+640 D
-651 ISGGS
+651 
-656 KVPADLKSDGK
+656 
-667 QGTSKIEKLLHDIV
+667 TSKIEKLLHDIV

-692 GLDPRTDE
+692 GLDPRTDD
-700 DVYQGFEKEFIAA
+700 DVYNGFEKEFIAA
-713 GIIPQKFKVLTEKA
+713 GIIPKKFKVLTDKA

-770 NTDNTDSKEKSA
+770 FTDNTDSKEKSA
-782 ESAKSARPKN
+782 ESAKSARKKN
-792 GSEKEEKSV
+792 TSENEEKSV
-801 SSVKSVGQKTG
+801 SSVKSVGQR
-812 SEKEEKSVSSVKS
+812 
-825 VGQKNTSE
+825 NTSE
-833 KEQKSVSSVKSARQK
+833 
-848 NTSEKEQKSSAG
+848 NEQKSSAG

>member
-12 LDYTQSLIDQFKTGE
+12 LDYTQSLIDQFKAGE

-278 DFEASALPLEH
+278 DFKAPALPLEH
-289 HKPSFSPL
+289 HKPNFPPL
-297 GEKEVKSEERRVK
+297 KA
-310 NSNPLG
+310 PT
-316 VPADLQSD
+316 D
-324 GKQGTSKN
+324 
-332 EIIDVEAFET
+332 FET

-458 AKQLLDSDLNLDA
+458 AKQLLNSNLNLDA

-548 EQANYADYY
+548 EQVNYADYY
-557 EYVAKRGV
+557 DYVAKRGV

-571 IAKYKEVAPYSEKP
+571 IAKYKEVAPYSEEP

-626 KEVEQLLENTPQGV
+626 KEVELLMGNTPQGV
-640 PADLQSAGKQA
+640 PADLQSDGKQA
-651 ISGGS
+651 
-656 KVPADLKSDGK
+656 
-667 QGTSKIEKLLHDIV
+667 TSKIEKLLHDIV

-700 DVYQGFEKEFIAA
+700 DVYNGFEKEFIAA
-713 GIIPQKFKVLTEKA
+713 GIIPQKFKVLTDKA

-734 SEKPLIDEL
+734 EQKPLIDEL

-756 SLQFKLPAAQSPTD
+756 SLQFKLPA
-770 NTDNTDSKEKSA
+770 EKTPVEQVA
-782 ESAKSARPKN
+782 
-792 GSEKEEKSV
+792 EEKAA
-801 SSVKSVGQKTG
+801 
-812 SEKEEKSVSSVKS
+812 EEKAPAEQVSE
-825 VGQKNTSE
+825 E
-833 KEQKSVSSVKSARQK
+833 KAPAEKASAAEE
-848 NTSEKEQKSSAG
+848 TET
-860 EPEAISP
+860 IVP

>member
-12 LDYTQSLIDQFKTGE
+12 LDYTQSLIDQFKAGE

-278 DFEASALPLEH
+278 DFKAPALPLEH
-289 HKPSFSPL
+289 HKPNFPPL
-297 GEKEVKSEERRVK
+297 KA
-310 NSNPLG
+310 PT
-316 VPADLQSD
+316 D
-324 GKQGTSKN
+324 
-332 EIIDVEAFET
+332 FET
-342 WKRRYAHKQTNAEGL
+342 WKRRYAHKQANAEGL

-458 AKQLLDSDLNLDA
+458 AKQLLNSNLNLDA

-557 EYVAKRGV
+557 DYVAKRGV
-565 NIVKDL
+565 NIVKEL
-571 IAKYKEVAPYSEKP
+571 IAKYKEVAPYSEEP

-626 KEVEQLLENTPQGV
+626 KEVELLMGNTPQGV
-640 PADLQSAGKQA
+640 PADLQSDGKQA
-651 ISGGS
+651 I
-656 KVPADLKSDGK
+656 
-667 QGTSKIEKLLHDIV
+667 SKIEKLLHDIV

-700 DVYQGFEKEFIAA
+700 DVYNGFEKEFIAA
-713 GIIPQKFKVLTEKA
+713 GIIPQKFKVLTDKA

-734 SEKPLIDEL
+734 EQKPLIDEL

-756 SLQFKLPAAQSPTD
+756 SLQFKLPA
-770 NTDNTDSKEKSA
+770 EKTPVEQIA
-782 ESAKSARPKN
+782 
-792 GSEKEEKSV
+792 EEKNA
-801 SSVKSVGQKTG
+801 
-812 SEKEEKSVSSVKS
+812 EEKAPAEQVAE
-825 VGQKNTSE
+825 E
-833 KEQKSVSSVKSARQK
+833 KAPVEKASAAEE
-848 NTSEKEQKSSAG
+848 TET
-860 EPEAISP
+860 IVP

>member
-12 LDYTQSLIDQFKTGE
+12 LDYTQSLIDQFKAGE

-278 DFEASALPLEH
+278 DFEAPALPLEH
-289 HKPSFSPL
+289 HKPNFPPL
-297 GEKEVKSEERRVK
+297 KA
-310 NSNPLG
+310 PT
-316 VPADLQSD
+316 D
-324 GKQGTSKN
+324 
-332 EIIDVEAFET
+332 FET
-342 WKRRYAHKQTNAEGL
+342 WKRRYAHKQTNVEGL

-458 AKQLLDSDLNLDA
+458 AKQLLNSNLNLDA

-557 EYVAKRGV
+557 DYVAKRGV
-565 NIVKDL
+565 NIVKEL
-571 IAKYKEVAPYSEKP
+571 IAKYKEVAPYSEEP

-626 KEVEQLLENTPQGV
+626 KEVELLMGNIPQGV
-640 PADLQSAGKQA
+640 PADLQSDGKQA
-651 ISGGS
+651 
-656 KVPADLKSDGK
+656 
-667 QGTSKIEKLLHDIV
+667 TSKIEKLLHDIV

-700 DVYQGFEKEFIAA
+700 DVYNGFEKEFIAA
-713 GIIPQKFKVLTEKA
+713 GIIPQKFKVLTDKA

-734 SEKPLIDEL
+734 EQKPLIDEL

-756 SLQFKLPAAQSPTD
+756 SLQFKLPA
-770 NTDNTDSKEKSA
+770 EKTPVEQVA
-782 ESAKSARPKN
+782 
-792 GSEKEEKSV
+792 EEKAA
-801 SSVKSVGQKTG
+801 
-812 SEKEEKSVSSVKS
+812 EEKAPAEQVSE
-825 VGQKNTSE
+825 E
-833 KEQKSVSSVKSARQK
+833 KAPAEKASAAEG
-848 NTSEKEQKSSAG
+848 TET
-860 EPEAISP
+860 IVP

>member
-12 LDYTQSLIDQFKTGE
+12 LDYTQSLIDQFKAGE

-261 KRLYLEEFEEL
+261 KRLYLGEFEEL

-278 DFEASALPLEH
+278 DFEAPALPLEH

-297 GEKEVKSEERRVK
+297 SEKEVKSEERRVN
-310 NSNPLG
+310 NS
-316 VPADLQSD
+316 SD
-324 GKQGTSKN
+324 FFDS
-332 EIIDVEAFET
+332 EAFET

-458 AKQLLDSDLNLDA
+458 AKQLLNSDLNLDV

-548 EQANYADYY
+548 KQANYADYY
-557 EYVAKRGV
+557 DYVAKRGV

-571 IAKYKEVAPYSEKP
+571 IAKYKEVAPYSEEP

-626 KEVEQLLENTPQGV
+626 KEVEQLE
-640 PADLQSAGKQA
+640 D
-651 ISGGS
+651 
-656 KVPADLKSDGK
+656 
-667 QGTSKIEKLLHDIV
+667 TSKIEKLLHDIV

-700 DVYQGFEKEFIAA
+700 DVYNGFEKEFIAA
-713 GIIPQKFKVLTEKA
+713 GIIPQKFKVLTDKA

-734 SEKPLIDEL
+734 AEKPLIDEL

-770 NTDNTDSKEKSA
+770 FTDNTDSKEKSA
-782 ESAKSARPKN
+782 ESAKSARQKDT
-792 GSEKEEKSV
+792 SENEQKSV
-801 SSVKSVGQKTG
+801 SSVKSVGPKTG
-812 SEKEEKSVSSVKS
+812 SKNAKDKSA
-825 VGQKNTSE
+825 
-833 KEQKSVSSVKSARQK
+833 KSARQK
-848 NTSEKEQKSSAG
+848 DTSENEQKSSAG

>member
-278 DFEASALPLEH
+278 DFKAPALPLEH
-289 HKPSFSPL
+289 HKPNFPPL
-297 GEKEVKSEERRVK
+297 KA
-310 NSNPLG
+310 PT
-316 VPADLQSD
+316 D
-324 GKQGTSKN
+324 
-332 EIIDVEAFET
+332 FET

-458 AKQLLDSDLNLDA
+458 AKQLLNSNLNLDA

-505 DPYPAY
+505 APYPAY

-557 EYVAKRGV
+557 DYVAKRGV

-571 IAKYKEVAPYSEKP
+571 IAKYKEVAPYSEEP

-626 KEVEQLLENTPQGV
+626 KEVELLMGNIPQGV
-640 PADLQSAGKQA
+640 PADLQSDGKQA
-651 ISGGS
+651 
-656 KVPADLKSDGK
+656 
-667 QGTSKIEKLLHDIV
+667 TSKIEKLLHDIV

-700 DVYQGFEKEFIAA
+700 DVYNGFEKEFIAA
-713 GIIPQKFKVLTEKA
+713 GIIPQKFKVLTDKA

-734 SEKPLIDEL
+734 EQKPLIDEL

-756 SLQFKLPAAQSPTD
+756 SLQFKLPA
-770 NTDNTDSKEKSA
+770 EKTPVEQVA
-782 ESAKSARPKN
+782 
-792 GSEKEEKSV
+792 EEK
-801 SSVKSVGQKTG
+801 TA
-812 SEKEEKSVSSVKS
+812 EEKAPAEQVSE
-825 VGQKNTSE
+825 E
-833 KEQKSVSSVKSARQK
+833 KAPAEKASAAEE
-848 NTSEKEQKSSAG
+848 TET
-860 EPEAISP
+860 IVP

>member
-12 LDYTQSLIDQFKTGE
+12 LDYTQSLIDQFKAGE

-278 DFEASALPLEH
+278 DFEAPALPLEH
-289 HKPSFSPL
+289 HKPNF
-297 GEKEVKSEERRVK
+297 
-310 NSNPLG
+310 
-316 VPADLQSD
+316 PALKAPTD
-324 GKQGTSKN
+324 
-332 EIIDVEAFET
+332 FET

-357 KENLW
+357 KGDLW

-458 AKQLLDSDLNLDA
+458 AKQLLNSNLNLDA

-557 EYVAKRGV
+557 DYVAKRGV

-571 IAKYKEVAPYSEKP
+571 IAKYKEVAPYSEEP

-626 KEVEQLLENTPQGV
+626 KEVELLMKNIPQGV
-640 PADLQSAGKQA
+640 SADLQADGKQA
-651 ISGGS
+651 
-656 KVPADLKSDGK
+656 
-667 QGTSKIEKLLHDIV
+667 TSKIEKLLHDIV

-700 DVYQGFEKEFIAA
+700 DVYNGFEKEFIAA
-713 GIIPQKFKVLTEKA
+713 GIIPQKFKVLTDKA

-734 SEKPLIDEL
+734 EQKPLIDEL

-756 SLQFKLPAAQSPTD
+756 SLQFKLPA
-770 NTDNTDSKEKSA
+770 EKTPVEQVA
-782 ESAKSARPKN
+782 
-792 GSEKEEKSV
+792 EEK
-801 SSVKSVGQKTG
+801 TA
-812 SEKEEKSVSSVKS
+812 EEKAPAEQVSE
-825 VGQKNTSE
+825 E
-833 KEQKSVSSVKSARQK
+833 KAPAEKASAAEE
-848 NTSEKEQKSSAG
+848 TET
-860 EPEAISP
+860 IVP

>member
-12 LDYTQSLIDQFKTGE
+12 LDYTQSLIDQFKAGE

-118 GNTVRNMMVDDRS
+118 GNTVRNMMADDRS

-278 DFEASALPLEH
+278 DFEAPALPLEH
-289 HKPSFSPL
+289 HKPNFPPL
-297 GEKEVKSEERRVK
+297 KA
-310 NSNPLG
+310 PT
-316 VPADLQSD
+316 D
-324 GKQGTSKN
+324 
-332 EIIDVEAFET
+332 FET

-458 AKQLLDSDLNLDA
+458 AKQLLNSDLNLDA

-557 EYVAKRGV
+557 DYVAKRGV
-565 NIVKDL
+565 NIVKEL
-571 IAKYKEVAPYSEKP
+571 IAKYKEVAPYSEEP

-626 KEVEQLLENTPQGV
+626 KEVELLMGNIPQGV
-640 PADLQSAGKQA
+640 PADLQSDGKQA
-651 ISGGS
+651 I
-656 KVPADLKSDGK
+656 
-667 QGTSKIEKLLHDIV
+667 SKIEKLLHDIV

-700 DVYQGFEKEFIAA
+700 DVYNGFEKEFIAA
-713 GIIPQKFKVLTEKA
+713 GIIPQKFKVLTDKA

-734 SEKPLIDEL
+734 EQKPLIDEL

-756 SLQFKLPAAQSPTD
+756 SLQFKLPA
-770 NTDNTDSKEKSA
+770 EKTPVEQVA
-782 ESAKSARPKN
+782 
-792 GSEKEEKSV
+792 EEKAPA
-801 SSVKSVGQKTG
+801 
-812 SEKEEKSVSSVKS
+812 EKASAAEETETIV
-825 VGQKNTSE
+825 
-833 KEQKSVSSVKSARQK
+833 
-848 NTSEKEQKSSAG
+848 
-860 EPEAISP
+860 P

>member
-12 LDYTQSLIDQFKTGE
+12 LDYTQSLIDQFKAGE

-58 GGLVTPEQLAK
+58 GGLVTPKQLAK

-278 DFEASALPLEH
+278 DFEAPALPLEH
-289 HKPSFSPL
+289 HKPNFPPL
-297 GEKEVKSEERRVK
+297 KAPTV
-310 NSNPLG
+310 
-316 VPADLQSD
+316 
-324 GKQGTSKN
+324 
-332 EIIDVEAFET
+332 FET

-362 YAYIPLRHG
+362 YVYIPLRHG

-458 AKQLLDSDLNLDA
+458 AKQLLNSDLNLDA

-557 EYVAKRGV
+557 DYVAKRGV

-571 IAKYKEVAPYSEKP
+571 IAKYKEVAPYSEEP

-626 KEVEQLLENTPQGV
+626 KEVELLMGNIPQGV
-640 PADLQSAGKQA
+640 PADLQS
-651 ISGGS
+651 
-656 KVPADLKSDGK
+656 DGK
-667 QGTSKIEKLLHDIV
+667 QETSKIEKLLHDIV

-700 DVYQGFEKEFIAA
+700 DVYNGFEKEFIAA
-713 GIIPQKFKVLTEKA
+713 GIIPQKFKVLTDKA

-734 SEKPLIDEL
+734 EQKPLIDEL
-743 ADLLNDLYQNMDD
+743 ADLLNNLYQNMDD
-756 SLQFKLPAAQSPTD
+756 SLQFKLPSDSSQTD
-770 NTDNTDSKEKSA
+770 AKDSKEKDNQKEKSVESVKSVGPKNGSKNANDKSA
-782 ESAKSARPKN
+782 ESA
-792 GSEKEEKSV
+792 
-801 SSVKSVGQKTG
+801 
-812 SEKEEKSVSSVKS
+812 
-825 VGQKNTSE
+825 
-833 KEQKSVSSVKSARQK
+833 
-848 NTSEKEQKSSAG
+848 
-860 EPEAISP
+860 AISP

>member
-12 LDYTQSLIDQFKTGE
+12 LDYTQSLIDQFKAGE

-58 GGLVTPEQLAK
+58 GGLVTPKQLAK

-278 DFEASALPLEH
+278 DFEAPALPLEH
-289 HKPSFSPL
+289 HKPNFPPL
-297 GEKEVKSEERRVK
+297 KT
-310 NSNPLG
+310 PT
-316 VPADLQSD
+316 D
-324 GKQGTSKN
+324 
-332 EIIDVEAFET
+332 FET
-342 WKRRYAHKQTNAEGL
+342 WKRRYAHKQTNVEGL

-406 PEEYLTNIYAFFKKL
+406 PEEYLTNIYVFFKKL

-458 AKQLLDSDLNLDA
+458 AKQLLNSNLNLDA

-557 EYVAKRGV
+557 DYVAKRGV
-565 NIVKDL
+565 NIVKEL
-571 IAKYKEVAPYSEKP
+571 IAKYKEVAPYAEEP

-626 KEVEQLLENTPQGV
+626 KEVEQLL
-640 PADLQSAGKQA
+640 
-651 ISGGS
+651 
-656 KVPADLKSDGK
+656 SDGK
-667 QGTSKIEKLLHDIV
+667 QNTGKIEKLLHDIV

-700 DVYQGFEKEFIAA
+700 DVYQGFEKEFIAV
-713 GIIPQKFKVLTEKA
+713 GIIPQKFKVLTDKA
-727 RNNESLI
+727 RNNKSLI
-734 SEKPLIDEL
+734 AEKPLIDEL
-743 ADLLNDLYQNMDD
+743 AQLLNDLYQNMDD
-756 SLQFKLPAAQSPTD
+756 SLQFKLPSDSSQTD
-770 NTDNTDSKEKSA
+770 AKDSKEKDNQK
-782 ESAKSARPKN
+782 EKSVKSVGPKN
-792 GSEKEEKSV
+792 GSENEEK
-801 SSVKSVGQKTG
+801 
-812 SEKEEKSVSSVKS
+812 E
-825 VGQKNTSE
+825 
-833 KEQKSVSSVKSARQK
+833 SA
-848 NTSEKEQKSSAG
+848 ESAV
-860 EPEAISP
+860 ISP

>member
-12 LDYTQSLIDQFKTGE
+12 LDYTQSLIDQFKAGE

-78 TSHLHVT
+78 TSHLHIT

-162 RKYKVAIDTSVA
+162 RKYKVAIDTSEA

-261 KRLYLEEFEEL
+261 KRLYLEEFEKL

-278 DFEASALPLEH
+278 DFEAPALPLEH
-289 HKPSFSPL
+289 HKPNF
-297 GEKEVKSEERRVK
+297 
-310 NSNPLG
+310 
-316 VPADLQSD
+316 PALKAPTD
-324 GKQGTSKN
+324 
-332 EIIDVEAFET
+332 FET

-458 AKQLLDSDLNLDA
+458 AKQLLNSNLNLDA

-557 EYVAKRGV
+557 DYVAKRGV
-565 NIVKDL
+565 NIVKEL
-571 IAKYKEVAPYSEKP
+571 IAKYKEVAPYSEEP

-626 KEVEQLLENTPQGV
+626 KEVELLMGNIPQGV
-640 PADLQSAGKQA
+640 PTDLQ
-651 ISGGS
+651 
-656 KVPADLKSDGK
+656 SDGK
-667 QGTSKIEKLLHDIV
+667 QATSKIEKLLHDIV

-700 DVYQGFEKEFIAA
+700 DVYNGFEKEFIAA
-713 GIIPQKFKVLTEKA
+713 GIIPQKFKVLTDKA

-734 SEKPLIDEL
+734 AEKPLIDEL

-756 SLQFKLPAAQSPTD
+756 SLQFKLPA
-770 NTDNTDSKEKSA
+770 EKTQVEQVA
-782 ESAKSARPKN
+782 
-792 GSEKEEKSV
+792 EEKNA
-801 SSVKSVGQKTG
+801 
-812 SEKEEKSVSSVKS
+812 EEKAPAEQVSE
-825 VGQKNTSE
+825 E
-833 KEQKSVSSVKSARQK
+833 KAPAEKASAAEE
-848 NTSEKEQKSSAG
+848 TET
-860 EPEAISP
+860 IVP

>member
-12 LDYTQSLIDQFKTGE
+12 LDYTQSLIDQFKAGE

-233 WFHKYGNRRNRHKA
+233 WFHKYGNRRNHHKA

-278 DFEASALPLEH
+278 DFKAPALPLEH
-289 HKPSFSPL
+289 HKPNFPPL
-297 GEKEVKSEERRVK
+297 KA
-310 NSNPLG
+310 PT
-316 VPADLQSD
+316 D
-324 GKQGTSKN
+324 
-332 EIIDVEAFET
+332 FET

-458 AKQLLDSDLNLDA
+458 AKQLLNSNLNLDA

-505 DPYPAY
+505 APYPAY

-557 EYVAKRGV
+557 DYVAKRGV
-565 NIVKDL
+565 NIVKEL
-571 IAKYKEVAPYSEKP
+571 IAKYKEVAPYSEEP

-626 KEVEQLLENTPQGV
+626 KEVELLMGNTPQGV
-640 PADLQSAGKQA
+640 PADLQSDGKQA
-651 ISGGS
+651 
-656 KVPADLKSDGK
+656 
-667 QGTSKIEKLLHDIV
+667 TSKIEKLLHDIV

-700 DVYQGFEKEFIAA
+700 DVYNGFEKEFIAA
-713 GIIPQKFKVLTEKA
+713 GIIPQKFKVLTDKA

-734 SEKPLIDEL
+734 EQKPLIDEL

-756 SLQFKLPAAQSPTD
+756 SLQFKLTA
-770 NTDNTDSKEKSA
+770 EKTPV
-782 ESAKSARPKN
+782 EQVT
-792 GSEKEEKSV
+792 EEKNA
-801 SSVKSVGQKTG
+801 
-812 SEKEEKSVSSVKS
+812 EEKAPAEQVSE
-825 VGQKNTSE
+825 E
-833 KEQKSVSSVKSARQK
+833 KAPAEKASAAEE
-848 NTSEKEQKSSAG
+848 TET
-860 EPEAISP
+860 IVP

>member
-12 LDYTQSLIDQFKTGE
+12 LDYTQSLIDQFKAGE

-272 KKDGSI
+272 KKDGS
-278 DFEASALPLEH
+278 FEAPALPLEH
-289 HKPSFSPL
+289 HKPNFPPL
-297 GEKEVKSEERRVK
+297 KA
-310 NSNPLG
+310 PT
-316 VPADLQSD
+316 D
-324 GKQGTSKN
+324 
-332 EIIDVEAFET
+332 FET

-458 AKQLLDSDLNLDA
+458 AKQLLNSNLNLDA

-548 EQANYADYY
+548 EQTNYADYY
-557 EYVAKRGV
+557 DYVAKRGV
-565 NIVKDL
+565 NIVKEL
-571 IAKYKEVAPYSEKP
+571 IAKYKEVAPYSEEP

-626 KEVEQLLENTPQGV
+626 KEVEQLL
-640 PADLQSAGKQA
+640 
-651 ISGGS
+651 
-656 KVPADLKSDGK
+656 SDGK
-667 QGTSKIEKLLHDIV
+667 QNTGKIEKLLHDIV

-700 DVYQGFEKEFIAA
+700 DVYNGFEKEFIAA
-713 GIIPQKFKVLTEKA
+713 GIIPQKFKVLTDKA

-734 SEKPLIDEL
+734 AEKPLIDEL

-756 SLQFKLPAAQSPTD
+756 SLQFKLPA
-770 NTDNTDSKEKSA
+770 EKTPVEQVA
-782 ESAKSARPKN
+782 
-792 GSEKEEKSV
+792 EEKNA
-801 SSVKSVGQKTG
+801 
-812 SEKEEKSVSSVKS
+812 EEKAPAEQVSE
-825 VGQKNTSE
+825 E
-833 KEQKSVSSVKSARQK
+833 KAPAEKASAAEE
-848 NTSEKEQKSSAG
+848 TET
-860 EPEAISP
+860 IVP